1 LLDGGADMIFH
12 RVDPSDPRVEQLQLH
27 EVAVTPV
34 VAPGFLPFAPSNTLT
49 PEAMRP
55 FTQCVIR
62 DTAQRPSSESFFVID
77 GAHQCSAP
85 SQQMKKELVL
95 HGLAWGH
102 LPKWMIEEE
111 LRDGRLISIAS
122 RHLHGRTE
130 HIAAIRRRR
139 SAHGPVLDAL
149 WSEFERWADLPPALS

>member
-1 LLDGGADMIFH
+1 MIFH

-55 FTQCVIR
+55 FTQCVFS
-62 DTAQRPSSESFFVID
+62 DVTHQFSASS
-77 GAHQCSAP
+77 Q
-85 SQQMKKELVL
+85 KKKNELALLVR
-95 HGLAWGH
+95 AWGH

-111 LRDGRLISIAS
+111 VRDGRLISIAS
-122 RHLHGRTE
+122 R
-130 HIAAIRRRR
+130 
-139 SAHGPVLDAL
+139 
-149 WSEFERWADLPPALS
+149 